1 MDDFRRYR
9 NQSSQ
14 AQPTG
19 SNPWA
24 PRPGAPSPNQYGG
37 NHSQNAA
44 VPYNSISSSGPAS
57 SYDSPHS
64 ESSSMYGGSTLND
77 DEREYNYARSQVRDL
92 RQDTLASSQ
101 NALKT
106 LRQTEEV
113 GAAALNTIGNQTMQ
127 LSATDRQLNIA
138 GLQTDVSLD
147 KTAKL
152 KQLNRPF
159 WAPAFS
165 NPFGRTKKRE
175 AELERAKAKHQDIVD
190 GNAELARRDVHDR
203 QRLLNIGWTAEPEV
217 DDKKNKKG
225 KDKNGGPSPHPSA
238 TSASGS
244 AWESPNPN
252 SRFNRPPPGMSAAE
266 RQRYMLKGDNGEY
279 DEEESRMEDEIHNN
293 TNEMLSAVSN
303 LKNMGLN
310 MRSELTLQNQ
320 RLGSMAEQS
329 DKVSGKIFTSQY
341 RVDKM

>member
-1 MDDFRRYR
+1 
-9 NQSSQ
+9 
-14 AQPTG
+14 
-19 SNPWA
+19 
-24 PRPGAPSPNQYGG
+24 
-37 NHSQNAA
+37 
-44 VPYNSISSSGPAS
+44 
-57 SYDSPHS
+57 
-64 ESSSMYGGSTLND
+64 MYGGSTLND

-225 KDKNGGPSPHPSA
+225 KKGKDKNGGPSPHPSA
-238 TSASGS
+238 TSASG
-244 AWESPNPN
+244 
-252 SRFNRPPPGMSAAE
+252 AAE